1 MSSFQ
6 LDNDGDL
13 QITNNAF
20 SLTEGI
26 EAIRQHLQCKFRL
39 FLGEWFLD
47 LDVGVPWFQEVF
59 RKQTTFVVLQEIFK
73 ETILTTPGVIQLL
86 TFTFDYDNFTREA
99 VVNFSCQTTEGLL
112 DFTQV
117 VEA

>member
-13 QITNNAF
+13 LITNNAF
-20 SLTEGI
+20 TLTEGV

-59 RKQTTFVVLQEIFK
+59 KKSTSFVVLQEIFK
-73 ETILTTPGVIQLL
+73 DTILTTPGVIQL
-86 TFTFDYDNFTREA
+86 TKFQFDYERFTREA
-99 VVNFSCQTTEGLL
+99 LLEFSCETTEGTI

-117 VEA
+117 VDA